1 MKYDGITITID
12 GATFDGVTVLGKLN
26 NEMSKAVLGQTE
38 TTQASSSSSSG
49 YAQAKVH
56 DAARKMYEA
65 SVTFELSAGT
75 FERFIDAVF
84 GKVKTR
90 KRWIDP
96 TPPIEPWRCPLAT
109 LMRRAGYGGRKGRSA
124 LRRALARPDAE
135 WQAWSS
141 RAL

>member
-1 MKYDGITITID
+1 MKFDSVSITF
-12 GATFDGVTVLGKLN
+12 GGKTFAFDDV
-26 NEMSKAVLGQTE
+26 
-38 TTQASSSSSSG
+38 
-49 YAQAKVH
+49 AKVSWKP
-56 DAARKMYEA
+56 APGARYGSPKAPPFYEA
-65 SVTFELSAGT
+65 SVTCEMPAGT
-75 FERFIDAVF
+75 FERLLDAVF
-84 GKVKTR
+84 GKVKAR

-141 RAL
+141 RAP

>member
-1 MKYDGITITID
+1 MKFDGITITID
-12 GATFDGVTVLGKLN
+12 GATVGRVT
-26 NEMSKAVLGQTE
+26 VLGQTE

-56 DAARKMYEA
+56 DAMRKTYEA
-65 SVTFELSAGT
+65 SVTCEMPAGAV
-75 FERFIDAVF
+75 FERLLDVVF
-84 GKVKTR
+84 GKVKVR

-109 LMRRAGYGGRKGRSA
+109 LMRRAGYGGRKGRGA

-141 RAL
+141 RAP